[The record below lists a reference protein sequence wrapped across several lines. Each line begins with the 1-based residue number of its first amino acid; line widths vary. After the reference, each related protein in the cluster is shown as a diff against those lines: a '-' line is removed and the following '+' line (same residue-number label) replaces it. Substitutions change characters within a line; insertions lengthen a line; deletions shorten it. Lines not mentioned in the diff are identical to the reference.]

1 MARALSNLCPTGKAS
16 HSYRAALAKASK
28 ASRRTER
35 PMTPYRCDQCGA
47 WHVGSHTHK
56 PQPMRWVNNNH
67 QMRFI

>member
-16 HSYRAALAKASK
+16 HSYRAAKAKASK

-56 PQPMRWVNNNH
+56 PQPLRLIH
-67 QMRFI
+67 RFHELRFT

>member
-28 ASRRTER
+28 ARRHYEQ
-35 PMTPYRCDQCGA
+35 PMTAYRCHECGA

-56 PQPMRWVNNNH
+56 PQPMRLIH
-67 QMRFI
+67 RFHELRFA

>member
-1 MARALSNLCPTGKAS
+1 MAIALNDLCPTGKAQ
-16 HSYRAALAKASK
+16 HSYSAAKAKAKK

-35 PMTPYRCDQCGA
+35 PMTAYRCPDCGA

-67 QMRFI
+67 QMRLT